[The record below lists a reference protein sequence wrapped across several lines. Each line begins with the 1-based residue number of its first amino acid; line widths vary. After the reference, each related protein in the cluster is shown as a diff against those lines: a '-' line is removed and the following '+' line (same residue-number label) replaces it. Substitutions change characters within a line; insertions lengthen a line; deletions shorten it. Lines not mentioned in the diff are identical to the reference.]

1 MFPRMDYRATNGLD
15 GHMDPA
21 VQFILGLYL
30 VSAFIGLVWLMAS
43 GG

>member
-1 MFPRMDYRATNGLD
+1 MFPRLDDRAKDRFD

-30 VSAFIGLVWLMAS
+30 VSAFIGLVWLLAA
-43 GG
+43 